1 MSELIITTSDIAVVM
16 TEYPLQTSYF
26 AAAPSGEA
34 EQLVVA
40 GCEAAGVWVVA
51 RHGTRLPSAATTA
64 AMSRLLPGLRD
75 RIVTA
80 WLAGRGE
87 LGWQHVARLAQWRWS
102 VGARQASQLAGA
114 GRLEHKTLGTRL
126 AARLPSLTS
135 KPKVS
140 S

>member
-1 MSELIITTSDIAVVM
+1 M
-16 TEYPLQTSYF
+16 TEYSHQTSYF
-26 AAAPSGEA
+26 ADAPSGRA

-40 GCEAAGVWVVA
+40 GCEAAGLWGVA
-51 RHGTRLPSAATTA
+51 RHGPRLPSAATTA

-87 LGWQHVARLAQWRWS
+87 LSWQHVARLAEWRWS
-102 VGARQASQLAGA
+102 VPARQASQLAGA
-114 GRLEHKTLGTRL
+114 GRLEQKAIGTRL

-135 KPKVS
+135 HPKVLS
-140 S
+140 